1 MSKFSNVLKMINIL
15 KGAKE
20 PIKRKDIAEQL
31 GVSERMVRKYVED
44 IEQGGIKII
53 STSGRYGGL
62 RIEEDPQ
69 EQNKK
74 FNLDEI
80 IYLKTIIDLNKKEV
94 IQKIE
99 YLTNEFNLNKDNPTI
114 NFLNIQLNNILSIE
128 NKLNYL
134 GK

>member
-1 MSKFSNVLKMINIL
+1 MLYNRRLVSLSKFSNVLKMINIL

-80 IYLKTIIDLNKKEV
+80 IY
-94 IQKIE
+94 
-99 YLTNEFNLNKDNPTI
+99 
-114 NFLNIQLNNILSIE
+114 NFSILQS
-128 NKLNYL
+128 YSFF
-134 GK
+134 

>member
-31 GVSERMVRKYVED
+31 GVSERMIRKYVED
-44 IEQGGIKII
+44 IEEGGIKII
-53 STSGRYGGL
+53 STPGRYGGL

-99 YLTNEFNLNKDNPTI
+99 YLTNEFNLNEDNTTI

-128 NKLNYL
+128 NKL
-134 GK
+134 K